1 MDFVLF
7 FYQLIRAKRTF
18 ATAVMSLPV
27 RQLKLK
33 FNYIYKFYI
42 QSKKITKYTKEIH
55 SKFTICLK

>member
-7 FYQLIRAKRTF
+7 FYQLIRDKRTF

-33 FNYIYKFYI
+33 FNYIYKFYLRNTI
-42 QSKKITKYTKEIH
+42 NKIYKIYEIN
-55 SKFTICLK
+55 TL